1 MGKFDNMYARLPV
14 WAQHGA
20 VTAYGAYRYWLRF
33 GPGYRRYVQEFTER
47 ESFSAE
53 QWQAW
58 QTHQLQQLL
67 MVAAEQVPY
76 YRSIWNRGM
85 KTAVFAGKLQE
96 LPLLEKEPVRANPKA
111 FLRQDIKGEPPVVFQ
126 TSGSTGTPISTMWT
140 VPEVR
145 KSLALREVRSARW
158 AGTSFTLPRA
168 TFSGRLV
175 EPNPDSTGPFYR
187 FNRVERQVYFS
198 PFHLRPETASQY
210 VAALHKHGVR
220 WLTGY
225 AVSYYLLARLI
236 VAQNLHVPPLLAV
249 VTTSEKVTPAMRQV
263 METAY
268 RCPVFEEY
276 SSVENVLFASECVQG
291 RLHVSPDVGVVEI
304 LDENGRSC
312 PPGEVGE
319 VVTTGLMRQTQPFI
333 RYRLGDLAMW
343 DAAPCPCG
351 RPMPV
356 IKEVVGRIE
365 DVVVGPDGRQMVRF
379 HGIFIDQPHVRE
391 GQIIQTSLD
400 QIDVKVVPINGFG
413 PDDVQDII
421 GRVQQ
426 RLGAAVQVTV
436 HPVEHIPRNKA
447 GKFQAVMSLLPKQ
460 SASHHH

>member
-1 MGKFDNMYARLPV
+1 MGKFDKLYARLPI

-20 VTAYGAYRYWLRF
+20 VTTYGAYRYWLRF
-33 GPGYRRYVQEFTER
+33 GSGYRHYVQEFTKR
-47 ESFSAE
+47 ESYSVK
-53 QWQAW
+53 QWQVW
-58 QTHQLQQLL
+58 QTQQLQQLL
-67 MVAAEQVPY
+67 KVAAEQVPY
-76 YRSIWNRGM
+76 YRENWREGM
-85 KTAVFAGKLQE
+85 KTAVLAGNLQG

-111 FLRQDIKGEPPVVFQ
+111 FLRQDIKSEPPVVFH

-158 AGTSFTLPRA
+158 AGTSFALPRA

-175 EPNPDSTGPFYR
+175 EPNPDSAGPFYR
-187 FNRVERQVYFS
+187 FNWVERQVYFS
-198 PFHLRPETASQY
+198 PFHLRPETAAQY
-210 VAALHKHGVR
+210 VDALRKHEIQ

-225 AVSYYLLARLI
+225 AVSYYLLARFI
-236 VAQNLHVPPLLAV
+236 IAQNLQVPSLRAV
-249 VTTSEKVTPAMRQV
+249 VTTSEKVTPEMRQV
-263 METAY
+263 MEAAY
-268 RCPVFEEY
+268 QCPVFEEY

-304 LDENGRSC
+304 LDDNGRSC

-343 DAAPCPCG
+343 DTAPCPCG

-356 IKEVVGRIE
+356 IKEVVGRVE
-365 DVVVGPDGRQMVRF
+365 DVVVGADGRQMVRF
-379 HGIFIDQPHVRE
+379 HGIFIDQPNVRE
-391 GQIIQTSLD
+391 GQIIQKSID
-400 QIDVKVVPINGFG
+400 RIDVKVVPINGFG

-426 RLGAAVQVTV
+426 RLGSTVQVTV
-436 HPVEHIPRNKA
+436 NTINNIPRNKA
-447 GKFQAVMSLLPKQ
+447 GKFQAVVSLLPPDDTDT
-460 SASHHH
+460 